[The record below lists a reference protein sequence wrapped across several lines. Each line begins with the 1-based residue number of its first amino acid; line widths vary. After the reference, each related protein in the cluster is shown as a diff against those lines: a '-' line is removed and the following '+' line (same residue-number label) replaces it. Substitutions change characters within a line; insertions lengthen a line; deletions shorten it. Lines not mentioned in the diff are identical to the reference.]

1 MNALAIDH
9 DELFTIQVRALQAMY
24 PQAHKDF
31 LNWAEWSRDT
41 GMIPGLTNHIKSPSF
56 WDQYDPAND
65 KDGWGEEKTDQPEGE
80 VKAEAAER
88 EPYDPK
94 RGEEVDKLLHDPDFP
109 AVWRRI
115 IKVSY
120 YFRMLEYQC
129 PRACRLDPD
138 NFLRFMEGA
147 LGRLNGNT

>member
-9 DELFTIQVRALQAMY
+9 DELFTIQVRALQSMY

-65 KDGWGEEKTDQPEGE
+65 TDGFGDEGE
-80 VKAEAAER
+80 ARQVPQTEIKPEAAEKL
-88 EPYDPK
+88 PHDPK
-94 RGEEVDKLLHDPDFP
+94 HGEQMDLIIHDPDFP
-109 AVWRRI
+109 EVWRKV
-115 IKVSY
+115 IKAAY
-120 YFRMLEYQC
+120 YFRIPVYQY
-129 PRACRLDPD
+129 PYAARLDPD
-138 NFLRFMEGA
+138 NFLRFLEGA
-147 LGRLNGNT
+147 LQRLDG